1 MRFYKCDPEK
11 NTDCSGYGSSCGIYC
26 GMTTKKECSTDGKPL
41 TAAEQDELERE
52 LDARWEKQQGGMR

>member
-11 NTDCSGYGSSCGIYC
+11 NTECSGYGRSCGIYC

-41 TAAEQDELERE
+41 TLAEQAELQRE
-52 LDARWEKQQGGMR
+52 IDARWNENNTEA